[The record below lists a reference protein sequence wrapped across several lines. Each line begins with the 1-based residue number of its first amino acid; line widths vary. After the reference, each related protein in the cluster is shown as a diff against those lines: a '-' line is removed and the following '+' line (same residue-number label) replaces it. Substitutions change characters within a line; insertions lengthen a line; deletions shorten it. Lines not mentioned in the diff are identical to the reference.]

1 MPEYS
6 EGAVMN
12 GIRETRRTPRLAYDV
27 PIRVFATDF
36 KGRDFVEDST
46 TLAVNLHGAKIRL
59 GRELI
64 PDQEIRILS
73 RKTGRDAIFRV
84 VCRAG
89 DAGNWSSFW
98 GVECMNPAH
107 NIWGISFPE
116 LRPRDQN
123 AVRAML
129 QCPECRI
136 RELLY
141 LDEQLLEKMETGG
154 GLVRGCLSCGKTGQ
168 WKRVPYYES

>member
-1 MPEYS
+1 
-6 EGAVMN
+6 
-12 GIRETRRTPRLAYDV
+12 LALGV
-27 PIRVFATDF
+27 PIRVYATDF

-73 RKTGRDAIFRV
+73 GKTGREAIFRV

-89 DAGNWSSFW
+89 DTENRNTFW

-116 LRPRDQN
+116 LGPQDQN

-141 LDEQLLEKMETGG
+141 LDEPILEKMETMG

-168 WKRVPYYES
+168 WKKVPYYES

>member
-1 MPEYS
+1 MPEHS
-6 EGAVMN
+6 EGAVIN
-12 GIRETRRTPRLAYDV
+12 GIRENRRTPRLAYGV
-27 PIRVFATDF
+27 PIRVYATDF

-73 RKTGRDAIFRV
+73 GKTGRDAIFRV

-89 DAGNWSSFW
+89 DTHDKSTFW
-98 GVECMNPAH
+98 GVECMNPDH
-107 NIWGISFPE
+107 NIWGISFPD

-141 LDEQLLEKMETGG
+141 LDEPILEKMERMG

-168 WKRVPYYES
+168 WKRVPYYEA

>member
-1 MPEYS
+1 MANNS
-6 EGAVMN
+6 EGAVIN
-12 GIRETRRTPRLAYDV
+12 GIRESRRTPRLAYGV
-27 PIRVFATDF
+27 PIRVYATDF

-64 PDQEIRILS
+64 SDQEIRILS
-73 RKTGRDAIFRV
+73 GKTGREAIFRV

-89 DAGNWSSFW
+89 DSENRNTFW
-98 GVECMNPAH
+98 GVECINPDH

-141 LDEQLLEKMETGG
+141 LDEPILEKMETMGD
-154 GLVRGCLSCGKTGQ
+154 LVRGCLSCGKTGQ
-168 WKRVPYYES
+168 WKKVPYYES